1 MSSSPRHK
9 KSFLSKLDVS
19 MLAGA
24 TLTVA
29 YYMVMS
35 LPGFKDSTLA
45 HYTTE
50 HAVEYVIVALFLWG
64 LCDIAL
70 RLCGFPIEFMALRRP
85 WLPPKQG
92 REPVTQAKV
101 LLDELHQRPQWQ
113 LASRAGQRLTSGLQF
128 VIDEGTARDFRD
140 HLQFLAEADDDRTHA
155 NYTLTRFIAGV
166 TPILGFL
173 GTVVHFGSA
182 LSGISFDQM
191 SARLPIIVAEM
202 GTAFNTTTVALAASM
217 SMMFA
222 VFICERIEKGLIHS
236 IDHLAN
242 RDLLNRFEDH
252 DAEIIPFVG
261 ALQSASQQA
270 LRTIEVTLQQQI
282 VQWSEALEK
291 LFAKFEERQA
301 LETRGWESALLS
313 LQQRQEANE
322 AAHDERILK
331 MLEAVESAQKQHVD
345 RLQSTLDRVARI
357 GQEVGSLT
365 ETLQAV
371 ARGEGQLSELQG
383 TLANNLRLIRETQQ
397 LDEAM
402 HGLTAAIHLLTAR
415 HGKLGTPPDSAAA

>member
-1 MSSSPRHK
+1 MSSSPRQK
-9 KSFLSKLDVS
+9 KSLLRKLDLS

-24 TLTVA
+24 ASTVA
-29 YYMVMS
+29 FYMVMS

-50 HAVEYVIVALFLWG
+50 HVVEYVIVALLLWG

-70 RLCGFPIEFMALRRP
+70 RLSCFPVEFAALRRP
-85 WLPPKQG
+85 WLPAKHG
-92 REPVTQAKV
+92 REPISQAEV
-101 LLDELHQRPQWQ
+101 LLNELHQRPQWQ
-113 LASRAGQRLTSGLQF
+113 QSTRAGQRLASGLQF

-140 HLQFLAEADDDRTHA
+140 HLQYLSEADDDRTHA
-155 NYTLTRFIAGV
+155 NYALTRFIAGV

-191 SARLPIIVAEM
+191 SAKLPIIVAEM

-217 SMMFA
+217 TMMFA

-252 DAEIIPFVG
+252 DADIVPFVG
-261 ALQSASQQA
+261 ALQSATQQA
-270 LRTIEVTLQQQI
+270 LQAIQATLHEQI
-282 VQWSEALEK
+282 QEWSSALEK
-291 LFAKFEERQA
+291 LFVKFEERQA
-301 LETRGWESALLS
+301 VEAKGWESALLL

-322 AAHDERILK
+322 TAHEARIHK
-331 MLEAVESAQKQHVD
+331 MLEAVESAQVQHLD
-345 RLQSTLDRVARI
+345 RLQSSLDRVARI
-357 GQEVGSLT
+357 GQEVGGLT
-365 ETLQAV
+365 ETLQSV

-402 HGLTAAIHLLTAR
+402 HGLTAAIHLMTAR
-415 HGKLGTPPDSAAA
+415 HGKVSPPDSAAA